1 MPELISIEI
10 NELKIRYKYKSIKYL
25 IVLFFKN
32 EKFLD
37 LIKRITKEISIIK
50 IFINDIFEPKIIDI
64 GIMENSTKK

>member
-37 LIKRITKEISIIK
+37 LINRITKEISIIK

-64 GIMENSTKK
+64 GIIENSTKK